1 MGWCVIEVGA
11 LIVGRRYLISVAI
24 LSIGVAKEF
33 VAVSVTVCGVASE
46 LQIYASCCVLVEG

>member
-1 MGWCVIEVGA
+1 MLVAGI
-11 LIVGRRYLISVAI
+11 LISVAI

-46 LQIYASCCVLVEG
+46 LQISASCRVLVEG